1 MEAHPPAPPTP
12 PPPRRSLTPAEQVR
26 LHHPGG
32 GSFFVVERD
41 TWTARRLRKWGKW
54 LHDLE
59 GMPGCYFTPNAF
71 YPGSDRKTAANVSR
85 LTCLFVDVDD
95 HDTDGEVDPDS
106 LLQAACDRLEVAGL
120 PLPTYYTETG
130 RGLHLFWLFD
140 EPLPAAHFTTL
151 YTKVGTALRT
161 VLGADVDAV
170 ASSTA
175 QLMRLSRTY
184 NVKAGK
190 TARSYTLTGQRY
202 VFQTFIDVLLPVPA
216 EQVRKATTPR
226 PAKAPHKAGKPSL
239 KYQRHYRRVT
249 RFLDYIRACRG
260 YETRLPE
267 GQRHAFLYPYAVAFR
282 HLYGAA
288 NGQAKAYEIAGRLT
302 TLTSDELASRFVG
315 VFDSATVARF
325 RGGDLHGL
333 RDRLQVTA
341 DEWTRF
347 LDSEAERTRE
357 NDKARK
363 AQERRD
369 AGTPTRYEIAEQ
381 VQERA
386 TFANALR
393 GLGLSVKDTAEIV
406 GVSTRTVYA
415 YARTERTE
423 GANRLT
429 PTPVSAEPPN
439 NLNPHGGTVLHPPA
453 TKGAGKADDT
463 SSDDLST
470 DLDHA
475 PWLPSPPPG
484 RLSKGVRAHGRAR
497 VRPAG
502 FRSFRF
508 RLEPVA
514 LPLLVFRSGHVTP
527 SVSLFHAES
536 VPSQNRR

>member
-32 GSFFVVERD
+32 GSFFVVERYA
-41 TWTARRLRKWGKW
+41 WTARRLRKWGKW

-71 YPGSDRKTAANVSR
+71 YPGSDRKTTANVSR
-85 LTCLFVDVDD
+85 LTCLFADVDD
-95 HDTDGEVDPDS
+95 HDTDEEVDPES

-130 RGLHLFWLFD
+130 RGVHLFWLFD
-140 EPLPAAHFTTL
+140 KPLPAAHFATL

-161 VLGADVDAV
+161 VLGVKMEAGEVDGA
-170 ASSTA
+170 ATA
-175 QLMRLSRTY
+175 LPQLMRLSRTY

-202 VFQTFIDVLLPVPA
+202 AFQTFVDVLLPIPA

-267 GQRHAFLYPYAVAFR
+267 GQRHAFLYPYAVALR

-288 NGQAKAYEIAGRLT
+288 NGQTKAYELAGRLT
-302 TLTSDELASRFVG
+302 TLTSDELASRFTG

-325 RGGDLHGL
+325 RGGDLQGL

-341 DEWTRF
+341 DEWTGF
-347 LDSEAERTRE
+347 ADSEAERERE

-369 AGTPTRYEIAEQ
+369 SGTPTRYELTEQ

-386 TFANALR
+386 AFANALR
-393 GLGLSVKDTAEIV
+393 GLGLSVRDTAEIV

-423 GANRLT
+423 GANRRIPT
-429 PTPVSAEPPN
+429 PTKTPTPN
-439 NLNPHGGTVLHPPA
+439 NLNPSAGTVLHPPA
-453 TKGAGKADDT
+453 TKGAAKADDT

-475 PWLPSPPPG
+475 PWLPSPPPD
-484 RLSKGVRAHGRAR
+484 RLSKGVRAQGKAR

-502 FRSFRF
+502 FRSFTF
-508 RLEPVA
+508 GEGSVA

-527 SVSLFHAES
+527 
-536 VPSQNRR
+536 